1 MITPPE
7 EQALKCDNRL
17 KSQSIYSRC
26 RQAYRLDPLV
36 IAMFAGVLLDTGT
49 TWYFVSHH
57 CGVEKNPTLAPL
69 IRHSLIWIPIY
80 LLCRPLMVPFIP
92 DICRFAFSIYF
103 GLQGLS
109 FGLNNLSGI
118 LCGRYFLVDQ
128 VGSPAV
134 HGVVLLFSIIIFV
147 WRLSE
152 TANNEQ
158 DWQPQLLVGLRW
170 LAIFMLLELAFFAVR
185 RLAFH
190 AL

>member
-1 MITPPE
+1 MNNNGTS
-7 EQALKCDNRL
+7 AG
-17 KSQSIYSRC
+17 SR
-26 RQAYRLDPLV
+26 YHLDPLV
-36 IAMFAGVLLDTGT
+36 LVMFAAVILDTCT
-49 TWYFVSHH
+49 TWFFVSHH

-69 IRHSLIWIPIY
+69 VRHSLIWIPIY

-92 DICRFAFSIYF
+92 DTCRFAFSIYF
-103 GLQGLS
+103 GLQGLL

-134 HGVVLLFSIIIFV
+134 HGACLLFSITVFI
-147 WRLSE
+147 WRFSE

-158 DWQPQLLVGLRW
+158 DWQPQLLAGLRW
-170 LAIFMLLELAFFAVR
+170 LAIFMLLELGFFAVG
-185 RLAFH
+185 RLALD